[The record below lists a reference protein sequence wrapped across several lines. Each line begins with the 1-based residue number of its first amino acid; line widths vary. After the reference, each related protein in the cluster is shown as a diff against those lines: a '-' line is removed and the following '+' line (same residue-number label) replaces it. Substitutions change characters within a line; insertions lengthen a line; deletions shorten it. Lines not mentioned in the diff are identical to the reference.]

1 MLYYPLLDCIRQ
13 LIFFIPIGAGEEL
26 YYVSFGGAIVSQ
38 LFITMSD
45 ISCPYFLNRRDK
57 IVRPFTNFLLLG
69 IELSII
75 SIGLA
80 QSVSHPEVSRI
91 CEIVMFGIASALFSV
106 AVIALIPDA
115 AEGVRRRFSN
125 NRSEEI
131 LEEESEVVM
140 VKTKKTKRKGK
151 RKGETISPLNK
162 KMKKNEVSD
171 DEE

>member
-69 IELSII
+69 IELSTFV
-75 SIGLA
+75 SIKA
-80 QSVSHPEVSRI
+80 
-91 CEIVMFGIASALFSV
+91 
-106 AVIALIPDA
+106 
-115 AEGVRRRFSN
+115 
-125 NRSEEI
+125 
-131 LEEESEVVM
+131 
-140 VKTKKTKRKGK
+140 
-151 RKGETISPLNK
+151 
-162 KMKKNEVSD
+162 
-171 DEE
+171 